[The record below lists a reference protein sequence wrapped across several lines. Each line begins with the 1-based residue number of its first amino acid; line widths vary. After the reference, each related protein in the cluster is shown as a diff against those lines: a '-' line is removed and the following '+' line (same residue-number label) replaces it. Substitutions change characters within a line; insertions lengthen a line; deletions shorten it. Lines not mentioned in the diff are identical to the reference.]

1 MLGGSWRLIHGYNH
15 LNWISMSQRSKR
27 RETAAGQW
35 VNRKGEVTEYVWPV
49 NMIGDVQFPAGQGR
63 WPQLAVCSQLTLHY
77 TSPLTPHTEFL
88 SPLKS
93 FDDTKKKPTKKRKKK
108 TSISPSSPLFTAIC
122 ARSRRRSRKEK
133 AFCAWHSWARKPR
146 MKQQRWHSRR

>member
-15 LNWISMSQRSKR
+15 LNWISVSQRSKR

-35 VNRKGEVTEYVWPV
+35 VNRKGEVTEYVWPI

-93 FDDTKKKPTKKRKKK
+93 FHDTKKKKNKEKEKENKYLT
-108 TSISPSSPLFTAIC
+108 ILPSLCSYLC
-122 ARSRRRSRKEK
+122 QVRRRSGKEK